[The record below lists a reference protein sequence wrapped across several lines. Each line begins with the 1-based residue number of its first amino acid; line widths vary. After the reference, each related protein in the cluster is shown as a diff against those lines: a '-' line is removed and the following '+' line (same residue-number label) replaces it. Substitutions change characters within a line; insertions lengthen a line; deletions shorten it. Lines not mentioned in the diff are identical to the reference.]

1 MKPTE
6 IAENNR
12 RARAGR
18 VSYPPSSTGRL
29 NDEPSPTAA
38 PILSDGPSGLGGEF
52 QREYFKDDMEN
63 ISLIGLVLFVALLM
77 GGK

>member
-6 IAENNR
+6 ISENIRGR
-12 RARAGR
+12 RDR
-18 VSYPPSSTGRL
+18 VFIPSSTGRL
-29 NDEPSPTAA
+29 NDVPSPTAA

-63 ISLIGLVLFVALLM
+63 ISLIGLMLFVALLM